1 MVIRFII
8 PGTPFNDEI
17 TFLSTAFAYDIFG
30 GDGNDI
36 LNGGNLSDVISG
48 GNGNDTLFGGG
59 GNDTLFGEA
68 GNDILR
74 GGSGN
79 DALSGGGGQDTFIGG
94 SGRDVM
100 TGGSSGD
107 TFVFGSIVE
116 SSAGAAKDVI
126 TDFVRGSDTINID
139 MIDASTLSSG
149 DQDFSFIGSQGFTA
163 GVAGQVRAEVF
174 LSSDGIGVTIV
185 RADINGDRV
194 SDFEIQ
200 LTGTYALASSDFDL

>member
-1 MVIRFII
+1 MVARFTI
-8 PGTPFNDEI
+8 PGTPFDDTI
-17 TFLSTAFAYDIFG
+17 TFLSTAFAYEIIG

-36 LNGGNLSDVISG
+36 LYGGNLSDVIG
-48 GNGNDTLFGGG
+48 GGDGNDTLFGGG
-59 GNDTLFGEA
+59 GNDFLFGGA

-74 GGSGN
+74 GGTGN
-79 DALSGGGGQDTFIGG
+79 DVLSGGSGQDTFIGG

-116 SSAGAAKDVI
+116 SPAGAARDVI
-126 TDFVRGSDTINID
+126 TDFLRGSDTIDID
-139 MIDASTLSSG
+139 VIDASTLSSG

-163 GVAGQVRAEVF
+163 GVAGQVRAEAF
-174 LSSDGIGVTIV
+174 LRSDGIGVTIV
-185 RADINGDRV
+185 QADINGDRV